1 MSGTS
6 KSKKWYKKIFLSVQ
20 SLLLQVVTIL
30 LKKARVELKIY
41 I

>member
-6 KSKKWYKKIFLSVQ
+6 KSKKWYKKIFLSFQ
-20 SLLLQVVTIL
+20 SLLLQVVPIL